1 MKKTLAFL
9 AASAAISLLAGC
21 GSASN
26 VASNQKSTGA
36 KSVSSTE
43 SKSSENSASDASSKN
58 PNKIVVVSGA
68 EVTTNG
74 FADLGKMTYINTKN
88 IILIDDANYK
98 TAESKRKAFI
108 NAIASGNVGNSSIT
122 ANAALI
128 ILSGTV
134 DLSDGKVS
142 DDDHSYFDAFDPQT
156 HKKVHKDFLYD
167 IGSNKTIIG
176 VNNAKVAYGGLRI
189 KAGPDNKAEN
199 IIIQNIAFWD
209 AHGSTDYDT
218 SIPQYS
224 DKKASADQLS
234 VEGTYEKGIG
244 TTTFFPTNIWIDH
257 CSFSDGKCI
266 DLDRNFNHD
275 GALDIRT
282 AHNMTVSY
290 CEFTNHDK
298 VTLMGASDKF
308 IAPED
313 RQVTFHHNYYHG
325 AVQRMPRARG
335 CEVHLYNN
343 VYDKIGTSKNSGYS
357 LGPGIGSQFVVE
369 SNYFG
374 THAGKILRYADKS
387 KKGDATFSNLYVSGN
402 SPELND
408 SNSESFTLHHSETKP
423 FEINYDY
430 TLDSVDDVK
439 ANIPSFAGPVAD
451 ITVNG
456 ESF

>member
-9 AASAAISLLAGC
+9 AAAAAICLLAGC
-21 GSASN
+21 GSTSN
-26 VASNQKSTGA
+26 VASNQK
-36 KSVSSTE
+36 KSEDVKSDVSSQE
-43 SKSSENSASDASSKN
+43 SSSENQSADSSNHK
-58 PNKIVVVSGA
+58 KIVVVSGA
-68 EVTTNG
+68 KVTTNG
-74 FADLGKMTYINTKN
+74 FADLGNLAYIDTKN
-88 IILIDDANYK
+88 VIVIDDANYK
-98 TAESKRKAFI
+98 TAESKRKAFT
-108 NAIASGNVGNSSIT
+108 NAIASGSISNSSIT
-122 ANAALI
+122 DTAALI
-128 ILSGTV
+128 ILNGTV

-142 DDDHSYFDAFDPQT
+142 DSDHSYFDAFDPQT

-176 VNNAKVAYGGLRI
+176 VNSAKVAYGGLRI

-257 CSFSDGKCI
+257 CSFSDGKCV

-325 AVQRMPRARG
+325 TVQRMPRARG

-408 SNSESFTLHHSETKP
+408 SNSEQFTLHHSETKP
-423 FEINYDY
+423 FEIGYAY

-439 ANIPSFAGPVAD
+439 ANVPNFAGPVQD

-456 ESF
+456 EKF

>member
-9 AASAAISLLAGC
+9 AAAAFVLAGC
-21 GSASN
+21 GSTSN
-26 VASNQKSTGA
+26 VASSEST
-36 KSVSSTE
+36 
-43 SKSSENSASDASSKN
+43 SKN

-68 EVTTNG
+68 KVTTNG
-74 FADLGKMTYINTKN
+74 FADAGNLAYIDTKN
-88 IILIDDANYK
+88 VIIIDDAAYK
-98 TAESKRKAFI
+98 SAESKRKAFT
-108 NAIASGNVGNSSIT
+108 NAIASGSTNNSSIT
-122 ANAALI
+122 DVAALI
-128 ILSGTV
+128 ILNGTV

-156 HKKVHKDFLYD
+156 HRKLHKDFLYD

-218 SIPQYS
+218 SVPEYS
-224 DKKASADQLS
+224 EKKASADQLT

-257 CSFSDGKCI
+257 CSFSDGKCV

-325 AVQRMPRARG
+325 TVQRMPRARG

-408 SNSESFTLHHSETKP
+408 SNSEQFTLHHSETKP
-423 FEINYDY
+423 FEINYAY

-439 ANIPSFAGPVAD
+439 ANVPNLAGPVQD

-456 ESF
+456 EKF